1 MNELRAMNVRPHVA
15 QNLTRRGGSAIDGRT
30 TRHRGYAASQRIRK
44 RIEEGFGWMK
54 TVAGLDRPMGAR
66 YRPGRLGVH
75 LRCGCLQS
83 RAPPQ
88 AARGD
93 AFDGAAPGIREGL
106 CRALAHSSRWTPWS
120 DDVLDVGG
128 EGAPLVRGG
137 LKTAR
142 SPSSPSRHSS
152 MSATARETGKRLQSS
167 PSRVST
173 RKIRSADVV
182 GPVSE
187 PPGASSGTST
197 STTATIL
204 ASSASRDDFFN
215 SLLGIDFDECGA
227 DRAMAQDFAQN
238 PAIAT
243 ADDQHVPHG
252 SMPEEAAQ
260 CAIISW

>member
-54 TVAGLDRPMGAR
+54 TVAGLDRPMVRRLSTGSA
-66 YRPGRLGVH
+66 GRSP

-93 AFDGAAPGIREGL
+93 AVDGAAPGIREGL
-106 CRALAHSSRWTPWS
+106 CRALAHRRDRTPGPTMSSTS
-120 DDVLDVGG
+120 
-128 EGAPLVRGG
+128 AVRRTSRSRG

-187 PPGASSGTST
+187 PPGASSGN
-197 STTATIL
+197 IYIHNG
-204 ASSASRDDFFN
+204 DDSGFVCEP
-215 SLLGIDFDECGA
+215 G
-227 DRAMAQDFAQN
+227 
-238 PAIAT
+238 
-243 ADDQHVPHG
+243 
-252 SMPEEAAQ
+252 
-260 CAIISW
+260 

>member
-30 TRHRGYAASQRIRK
+30 TRHRGYARASASGK

-54 TVAGLDRPMGAR
+54 TGCRPRPPDGAR
-66 YRPGRLGVH
+66 LSTGSAGRSPSLRLLTISCALPKLLAETRLMARRPAFAKAFAGRWRIVEM
-75 LRCGCLQS
+75 
-83 RAPPQ
+83 
-88 AARGD
+88 D
-93 AFDGAAPGIREGL
+93 
-106 CRALAHSSRWTPWS
+106 TWS

-128 EGAPLVRGG
+128 EAHLSFAGG
-137 LKTAR
+137 LKDR
-142 SPSSPSRHSS
+142 RDRPSSPSRHSS
-152 MSATARETGKRLQSS
+152 MSPLRHERRASDCRVHLRGFRRGRSDLRTWLGQS
-167 PSRVST
+167 
-173 RKIRSADVV
+173 
-182 GPVSE
+182 SE

-238 PAIAT
+238 PR
-243 ADDQHVPHG
+243 HRHRR
-252 SMPEEAAQ
+252 
-260 CAIISW
+260 